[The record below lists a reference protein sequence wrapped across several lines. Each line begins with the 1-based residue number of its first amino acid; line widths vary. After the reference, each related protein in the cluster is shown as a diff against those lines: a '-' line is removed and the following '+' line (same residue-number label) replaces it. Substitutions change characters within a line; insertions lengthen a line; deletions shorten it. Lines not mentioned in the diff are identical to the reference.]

1 MNSNDLKKTLR
12 PLVKQLV
19 KEAMQE
25 ELSTV
30 ISEIIKQTSSAQ
42 IVEQR
47 EQRVQKVQP
56 VMNKQLQEEKAAEKQ
71 RLIEERRK
79 RLEEVTKG
87 AYGGINLFEGTTPAP
102 APRDTSAKAAE
113 SVASPLAGVD
123 PSDSGVDISGL
134 LRITGGWKQIR

>member
-25 ELSTV
+25 ELTTV

-42 IVEQR
+42 IVEHKQ
-47 EQRVQKVQP
+47 QP
-56 VMNKQLQEEKAAEKQ
+56 VINRQLQEERTAEKQ
-71 RLIEERRK
+71 KLIEERRK

-102 APRDTSAKAAE
+102 PPRDTSGTKGAE
-113 SVASPLAGVD
+113 SVASPLAGID

-134 LRITGGWKQIR
+134 LRMTGGWKQIR